1 MLLWILEGNRTP
13 DIVEAI
19 TEAFPGSNPAALI
32 KSAMD
37 HLAKTAD
44 SDTDII
50 KGWCFEAYREMYR
63 RMVDVG
69 DYKGAIAAIKELRK
83 EC

>member
-1 MLLWILEGNRTP
+1 
-13 DIVEAI
+13 
-19 TEAFPGSNPAALI
+19 
-32 KSAMD
+32 
-37 HLAKTAD
+37 
-44 SDTDII
+44 
-50 KGWCFEAYREMYR
+50 MYR